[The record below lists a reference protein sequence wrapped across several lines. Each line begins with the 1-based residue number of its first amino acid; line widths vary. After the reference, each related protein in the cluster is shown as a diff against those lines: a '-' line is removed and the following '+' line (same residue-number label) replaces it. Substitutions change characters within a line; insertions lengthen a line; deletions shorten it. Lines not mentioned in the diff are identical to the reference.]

1 MAYCRNCGEPFS
13 SDESVLCM
21 RCGYQRGKGRNYCP
35 ACGKMVAEDASFC
48 VYCGTGL
55 NPSGTNAAALK
66 SSTGTENK
74 GGKSRALAGVLGI
87 FFGCFGVHNFYL
99 GYTTKAVIQL
109 VVSIISILLCCV
121 VIGFFPLLG
130 MIIWSFVESI
140 MILTGNI
147 NKDAMGNPLVD

>member
-1 MAYCRNCGEPFS
+1 MGYCRNCGEPFS
-13 SDESVLCM
+13 SDDSVLCM
-21 RCGYQRGKGRNYCP
+21 RCGYQRGKGSNYCP

-55 NPSGTNAAALK
+55 NLSGTNAVK

-74 GGKSRALAGVLGI
+74 RGKSRALAGVLGI

-99 GYTTKAVIQL
+99 GYTTKAMIQL
-109 VVSIISILLCCV
+109 VVSIVSILLCCV
-121 VIGFFPLLG
+121 FIGLFPLLG